1 MRVVM
6 PLCAWNDGNTGA
18 LIGEIDPAV
27 SSEDARDVD
36 LASLA
41 ERTASEPSFGDRSAE
56 GGRPRQGLVREHV
69 RTSSPPCRAS
79 PCDRPRRRAAAVQPA
94 DSGA

>member
-1 MRVVM
+1 MLKDAADLEGMSVARAPEDFRPSGSNVTVTCQGVANEDLNMRVVM

-27 SSEDARDVD
+27 SSKDARDVD

-41 ERTASEPSFGDRSAE
+41 ERTLRIRAE
-56 GGRPRQGLVREHV
+56 LRLPM
-69 RTSSPPCRAS
+69 S
-79 PCDRPRRRAAAVQPA
+79 
-94 DSGA
+94 